1 MTTTTAVLAAR
12 PSYAHAAEHLPDG
25 LVVARED
32 GLVVLVNSATTAI
45 TGIERSA
52 LLGRDVRTALP
63 FSDTTGRDWWGLTD
77 PYGGLATRTGHRERL
92 LVLPGGGEALVT
104 ARYVRAGRSRPVD
117 RLVLQL
123 RGTEARRRSEN
134 DHAGL
139 ISTVAHELRSPLTSV
154 KGFTS
159 TLLRKW
165 ERFTDDQK
173 RLMLQTVEADA
184 DRVTRLITELLDISR
199 MDAGRLEVRRQVVDV
214 EDAVRGQVRRMVA
227 TGEPES
233 RFVVRTPG
241 PGETPL
247 PELWADPDRVE
258 QVLSNLVGNA
268 VRHGAGTVTVTVSAS
283 TDPALAGPGPAAAPS
298 PAAPSPAAPEPA
310 APEATGVELLVE
322 DEGEGIDEE
331 HLTMVFTKF
340 WRGDRRG
347 GTGLGL
353 YVVRGL
359 VEAHGGRI
367 SIGRS
372 AAGGA
377 RFKVLLPSAV
387 PGFAAGCETP

>member
-1 MTTTTAVLAAR
+1 MGRSLATAID
-12 PSYAHAAEHLPDG
+12 PSPAAEFLPDG
-25 LVVARED
+25 LVVAGPD
-32 GLVVLVNSATTAI
+32 GEVLLANSAALAI
-45 TGIERSA
+45 LRLQRA
-52 LLGRDVRTALP
+52 DLLGRDLREALP
-63 FSDTTGRDWWGLTD
+63 FCDTTGRDWWCIAD
-77 PYGGLATRTGHRERL
+77 PWQGLATRTGHRERL
-92 LVLPGGGEALVT
+92 LVLPSGAEALVT
-104 ARYVRAGRSRPVD
+104 ARYVRPGRSLPVQ
-117 RLVLQL
+117 RVVLQL

-159 TLLRKW
+159 TMLKNW

-173 RLMLQTVEADA
+173 KFMLGTVEADA

-199 MDAGRLEVRRQVVDV
+199 MDAGRLEIRRQVVDL
-214 EDAVRGQVRRMVA
+214 ERLVRGQVQRTVA

-233 RFVVRTPG
+233 RFAVHAPG
-241 PGETPL
+241 PGDRPL
-247 PELWADPDRVE
+247 PELWADPDRLE

-268 VRHGAGTVTVTVSAS
+268 VRHGAGTVTITLHPTGGPHGSA
-283 TDPALAGPGPAAAPS
+283 DPCP
-298 PAAPSPAAPEPA
+298 
-310 APEATGVELLVE
+310 TGVELLVE

-340 WRGDRRG
+340 WRGERRG

-359 VEAHGGRI
+359 VEAHGGRV

-372 AAGGA
+372 DAGGA
-377 RFKVLLPSAV
+377 RFRVLLPSSV
-387 PGFAAGCETP
+387 PDYARD